1 MDRYKRKGLMGTGTF
16 GRMYM
21 AIDKHTGKEYA
32 IKVIDILQSA
42 IEVCKHEVILLQA
55 ISKLS
60 HANLVKY
67 ETSFVNEDDAEYVM
81 VMEYCPCTVTCYNR
95 RQSALPHRRI

>member
-1 MDRYKRKGLMGTGTF
+1 MDRYKRKGPIGTGTF
-16 GRMYM
+16 GRMYL

-32 IKVIDILQSA
+32 MKVIDILQSA
-42 IEVCKHEVILLQA
+42 IEACKREVTLLQA

-60 HANLVKY
+60 HPNLVKY

-81 VMEYCPCTVTCYNR
+81 VMEYCPCTVAHYNR
-95 RQSALPHRRI
+95 RQSALSHRRV